1 MESPEHPGSLFQR
14 VFRQKEYWP
23 SYAAGFGLGLTLLA
37 TFVLMGEGLG
47 ASSAFSR
54 GIAALLGVVAP
65 GHAAASDFWSRYVG
79 DGQSPLINFM
89 VFEVIGV
96 AIGGFVSGWLAGRL
110 GFAVDKG
117 PRITKGTRYA
127 MALTGGIITGIGAR
141 LARGC
146 TSGQALSG
154 GASLAAG
161 SFVFMLALFAAGFI
175 GAFFLRR
182 KWL

>member
-1 MESPEHPGSLFQR
+1 MRSPDQPGTWFQR

-23 SYAAGFGLGLTLLA
+23 PYAAGFGLGLTLLA
-37 TFVLMGEGLG
+37 AFVLMGEGLG

-54 GIAALLGVVAP
+54 GVAALLGAVAP
-65 GHAAASDFWSRYVG
+65 EHAAASDFWSRYVG
-79 DGQSPLINFM
+79 GGQSPLINFM
-89 VFEVIGV
+89 VFEVAGLAV
-96 AIGGFVSGWLAGRL
+96 GGFVSGWLAGRL
-110 GFAVDKG
+110 GIAVDKG
-117 PRITKGTRYA
+117 PGIAKGTRYG

-161 SFVFMLALFAAGFI
+161 SFVFMLAVFGAGFV